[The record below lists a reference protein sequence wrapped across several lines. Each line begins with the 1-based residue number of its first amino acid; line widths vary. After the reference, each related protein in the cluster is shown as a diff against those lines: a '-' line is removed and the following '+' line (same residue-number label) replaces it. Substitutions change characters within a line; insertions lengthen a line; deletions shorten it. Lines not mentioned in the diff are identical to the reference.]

1 MEQIMRNLG
10 YMLLSILFSL
20 AVLPLAGQEMKVKSF
35 EHRTTDITGK
45 VKPRYDNNE
54 QACALI
60 RVEVALSNVKFEG
73 MVMGEPIEK
82 TGEYFVYVPTLASSL
97 KIKAEGYLPLEYVF
111 PEKLIGKHTYGMRIL
126 LPGVPDAG
134 ELPRPTAQYVVM
146 QVEPKNAM
154 VVIDNMPRQLDEN
167 GMLFLELSLGEHSYQ
182 VLASGYRTQQGTFP
196 LIDTEKTQ
204 LNLKLAPATG
214 WLELSSVPADGVQVL
229 IDGNGV
235 GTTPCRLQL
244 SGGEHMLQL
253 LKPGYLSHTEKIS
266 VVDGQTLKLQRS
278 LKINSSEVVLK
289 AANPKAEIWVSG
301 QKVGVGTW
309 AGPLDAGTY
318 SVTSRCAGYE
328 DMIDPIEVRPDGE
341 RTFNLSEQ
349 VPVYGMLKVASQPMG
364 ADIYLDGR
372 KIGQQ
377 TPYADSRVLIGR
389 HTLWVVKQGYNT
401 ELREVEIKRGEMT
414 NLVVKMTAGE
424 SRLPTQSPATASPA
438 TPATTTPATT
448 TAEASGEVYKVG
460 DYYNR
465 GNLRGIVFWV
475 DASGRHGKIL
485 SMAEEK
491 FTWDQPGMNRLCG
504 ASNLK
509 DGTQNQT
516 KGESLSA
523 PSFLYCKSQG
533 VEWYMPSKEELMQIF
548 RAKAKINA
556 TLKKMNQ
563 KFLSQWYWSST
574 ERDSD
579 QAWCMEFYG
588 GQSYPKMKDVA
599 QPVRPIANF

>member
-1 MEQIMRNLG
+1 MRNLG
-10 YMLLSILFSL
+10 YTLLSILFLL
-20 AVLPLAGQEMKVKSF
+20 AALPLAGQEMKVKSF
-35 EHRTTDITGK
+35 EHRVTDITGK

-54 QACALI
+54 QPCALI

-73 MVMGEPIEK
+73 MVMGEVIEK
-82 TGEYFVYVPTLASSL
+82 TGEYFVYVPTLATSL
-97 KIKAEGYLPLEYVF
+97 KIKAEGYLPLEYLF

-126 LPGVPDAG
+126 LPGMPDAG
-134 ELPRPTAQYVVM
+134 ELPRATAQYVVM

-154 VVIDNMPRQLDEN
+154 VVIDNMPRPLDEN
-167 GMLFLELSLGEHSYQ
+167 GMLYLELSLGEHSYQ
-182 VLASGYRTQQGTFP
+182 VLASGYRTLQGTFP

-204 LNLKLAPATG
+204 LNLKLTPSTG
-214 WLELSSVPADGVQVL
+214 WLDLSSVPADGVQVL
-229 IDGNGV
+229 IDGNSV
-235 GTTPCRLQL
+235 GTTPCRMQL
-244 SGGEHMLQL
+244 TGGEHQLQL
-253 LKPGYLSHTEKIS
+253 LKPGYLSHVEKFSI
-266 VVDGQTLKLQRS
+266 VDGQTLKLQRS

-289 AANPKAEIWVSG
+289 AANPKAEIWISG

-318 SVTSRCAGYE
+318 SVMSRCAGYE
-328 DMIDPIEVRPDGE
+328 DMVDPIEVRTDSE
-341 RTFNLSEQ
+341 RTFTLSEQ

-364 ADIYLDGR
+364 ADIYLDGI

-377 TPYADSRVLIGR
+377 TPYADSRVLIGS
-389 HTLWVVKQGYNT
+389 HTLWVVKGGYVT
-401 ELREVEIKRGEMT
+401 EVREVEIKRGEET
-414 NLVVKMTAGE
+414 NLMVKMDAGN
-424 SRLPTQSPATASPA
+424 SRLPGQSAPSTSPA
-438 TPATTTPATT
+438 TPSTTTQAATAT
-448 TAEASGEVYKVG
+448 GEVYKVG

-475 DASGRHGKIL
+475 DASGTHGKIL

-491 FTWDQPGMNRLCG
+491 FTWDQPGMNRVCG
-504 ASNLK
+504 ATDLN
-509 DGTQNQT
+509 DGSQNQT

-533 VEWYMPSKEELMQIF
+533 VEWYMPAKEELMQIF

-556 TLKKMNQ
+556 TLKKMNL

-599 QPVRPIANF
+599 QPVRPIASF